1 MAQRIQLT
9 DILDRDEFHKILV
22 FSVIML
28 LFLEL
33 AIYLGAAGKAGSQSW
48 VTVYD
53 KQGNKIYETQGDLLT
68 SYERLVFEET
78 FGPLSDYRIAVET
91 RHDPFPF
98 RGWLATAI
106 GAPIGLVL
114 LLAFL
119 VRAYLALISGEESEK
134 DVQEKDRASPNEAK
148 FPGSFLDIFRRLSI
162 FHLGFLAVIVVLLLW
177 LVPNLVIDF
186 SKATMSLIF
195 EYRWFFLGVSVFTGF
210 LVVWMIYLRYK
221 LSQKMLD
228 NQLNLQKFQF
238 EEQLILERDSR
249 LAISSGADWQGREQ
263 NQAELPYLG
272 EETAQDDFD
281 GTSKHTD

>member
-1 MAQRIQLT
+1 
-9 DILDRDEFHKILV
+9 
-22 FSVIML
+22 
-28 LFLEL
+28 
-33 AIYLGAAGKAGSQSW
+33 
-48 VTVYD
+48 
-53 KQGNKIYETQGDLLT
+53 
-68 SYERLVFEET
+68 
-78 FGPLSDYRIAVET
+78 
-91 RHDPFPF
+91 
-98 RGWLATAI
+98 
-106 GAPIGLVL
+106 
-114 LLAFL
+114 
-119 VRAYLALISGEESEK
+119 
-134 DVQEKDRASPNEAK
+134 
-148 FPGSFLDIFRRLSI
+148 
-162 FHLGFLAVIVVLLLW
+162 
-177 LVPNLVIDF
+177 
-186 SKATMSLIF
+186 MSLIF